1 MAVIGYVLVDEK
13 GNVVQSWGGGNE
25 MPPFPNPLYLPNGD
39 SVAAPVL
46 GVSYGGYILS
56 EWRGEIVKPV
66 PQTITRRQCA
76 LQLLEEGLIN
86 GPEAVEMVRN
96 GIPPKLIADYFS
108 TLPESS
114 QYIAAIDFAADTY
127 LRSNPLLEMLA
138 ASQSVELDTFFK
150 KAAKK

>member
-76 LQLLEEGLIN
+76 LALLEAGLIN
-86 GPEAVEMVRN
+86 GPEAVEMVQS
-96 GIPPKLIADYFS
+96 GKPPQYIVDYFE
-108 TLPESS
+108 TLPESVK
-114 QYIAAIDFAADTY
+114 YIAYIDFAATTY
-127 LRSNPLLEMLA
+127 ARNNPLLDMIGA
-138 ASQSVELDTFFK
+138 AREIDLDNFFITA
-150 KAAKK
+150 AAK